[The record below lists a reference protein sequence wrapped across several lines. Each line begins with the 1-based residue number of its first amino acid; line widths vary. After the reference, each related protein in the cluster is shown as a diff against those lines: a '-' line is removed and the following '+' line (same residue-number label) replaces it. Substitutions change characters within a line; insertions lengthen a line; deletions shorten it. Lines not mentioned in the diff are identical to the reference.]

1 MKALLKNV
9 VMVVLLSALGMS
21 QAFAAD
27 SAATSMTPSVFDQ
40 FNQTQVLK
48 VELSLDMEALHA
60 NKKTNNYQKAKFSII
75 ADDQIKTYNV
85 KVRARGRFRRVKSE
99 MPPLKLKFSKKEL
112 IAQGLSE
119 DNDYKLVTHFY
130 DSKEG
135 DDAVLR
141 EYLAYKLY
149 NQLSGQSFRVQ
160 LAKVTYRDKVTDQT
174 NTRYG
179 ILIEDSDQMA
189 DRLGGDICDE
199 CYNRPEGEFD
209 ATNVQLHALFQYMI
223 GNTDWSLAMNRN
235 LKLVKVKQT
244 GKFVAVPY
252 DFDFSGFVNASYAIP
267 NADYQLPTIRDRA
280 FLGPQNTPQALAA
293 AKGMMIA
300 KRAALEK
307 TITDFKLMSRKSR
320 KDLLEYMDSFYTALE
335 TQQKL

>member
-1 MKALLKNV
+1 
-9 VMVVLLSALGMS
+9 MVVLLSLLGMS
-21 QAFAAD
+21 QAYAAD
-27 SAATSMTPSVFDQ
+27 AATANMTPSVFDQ
-40 FNQTQVLK
+40 FHQTQVLK

-60 NKKTNNYQKAKFSII
+60 NKKSNDYQKAKFSII
-75 ADDQIKTYNV
+75 EGEQVKSYNV

-119 DNDYKLVTHFY
+119 DNDYKLVTHFF

-160 LAKVTYRDKVTDQT
+160 LAEVTYRDQATNKT
-174 NTRYG
+174 NTRFG

-189 DRLGGDICDE
+189 DRIGGDICED
-199 CYNRPEGEFD
+199 CFNRPEGEFD
-209 ATNVQLHALFQYMI
+209 ATNLQLHALFQYMI
-223 GNTDWSLAMNRN
+223 GNTDWSVRMNRN
-235 LKLVKVKQT
+235 LKLVMVKET
-244 GKFVAVPY
+244 GKYIAVPY

-267 NADYQLPTIRDRA
+267 NADYQLSTVRERA
-280 FLGPQNTPQALAA
+280 FLGLTNSPRALAA

-300 KRAALEK
+300 KRAAMEK
-307 TITDFKLMSRKSR
+307 TINDFKLMSRKSR
-320 KDLLEYMDSFYTALE
+320 KDLLDYMDSFYTALDMD
-335 TQQKL
+335 QL

>member
-1 MKALLKNV
+1 M
-9 VMVVLLSALGMS
+9 MVVLLSALGMS
-21 QAFAAD
+21 QAYATD
-27 SAATSMTPSVFDQ
+27 SAATAMTPSVFDQ

-60 NKKTNNYQKAKFSII
+60 NKKSNEYQKAKFSII
-75 ADDQIKTYNV
+75 GDSNIETYSV

-130 DSKEG
+130 DSREG

-149 NQLSGQSFRVQ
+149 NELSGQSFRVQ
-160 LAKVTYRDKVTDQT
+160 LAEVTYKDKNTKEKT
-174 NTRYG
+174 TRYG
-179 ILIEDSDQMA
+179 ILIEDADQMA
-189 DRLGGDICDE
+189 SRLGGDICDE
-199 CYNRPEGEFD
+199 CFNRPETDYD
-209 ATNVQLHALFQYMI
+209 ATNLQLHALFQYMI
-223 GNTDWSLAMNRN
+223 GNTDWSVMMNRN
-235 LKLVKVKQT
+235 LKVVQVKNT
-244 GKFVAVPY
+244 GKYIAVPY
-252 DFDFSGFVNASYAIP
+252 DFDFSGFVNATYAIP
-267 NADYQLPTIRDRA
+267 NVDYKLTTVRDRA
-280 FLGPQNTPQALAA
+280 FLGSQNLPKALMA

-300 KRAALEK
+300 KRAAMEN
-307 TITDFKLMSRKSR
+307 TINEFKLMSRKSR

-335 TQQKL
+335 TQQEL

>member
-1 MKALLKNV
+1 
-9 VMVVLLSALGMS
+9 MVVLLSALGMS
-21 QAFAAD
+21 QAYAAD
-27 SAATSMTPSVFDQ
+27 SAATTMTPSVFDQ
-40 FNQTQVLK
+40 FNQDQVLK
-48 VELSLDMEALHA
+48 VELMLDMEALHA
-60 NKKTNNYQKAKFSII
+60 NKKSNDYQKAKFSII
-75 ADDQIKTYNV
+75 SDDNIETYSV

-130 DSKEG
+130 DSREG

-160 LAKVTYRDKVTDQT
+160 LAEVTYKDKNTNEA

-189 DRLGGDICDE
+189 DRIGGEICDE
-199 CYNRPEGEFD
+199 CFNRPEAAYD
-209 ATNVQLHALFQYMI
+209 ATNLQLHALFQYMI
-223 GNTDWSLAMNRN
+223 GNTDWSVMMNRN
-235 LKLVKVKQT
+235 LKVVMVKET
-244 GKFVAVPY
+244 GKYVAVPY
-252 DFDFSGFVNASYAIP
+252 DFDFSGFVNATYALP
-267 NADYQLPTIRDRA
+267 NADYKLTNVRDRA
-280 FLGPQNTPQALAA
+280 FLGSQNLPKALTA

-300 KRAALEK
+300 KRGAMEK
-307 TITDFKLMSRKSR
+307 TINDFKLMSRKSR
-320 KDLLEYMDSFYTALE
+320 KDLLQYMDSFYTALE
-335 TQQKL
+335 TQQEL

>member
-1 MKALLKNV
+1 
-9 VMVVLLSALGMS
+9 MVVLLSALGMS
-21 QAFAAD
+21 QAYAAD
-27 SAATSMTPSVFDQ
+27 SAATTMTPSVFDQ
-40 FNQTQVLK
+40 FNQEQILK
-48 VELSLDMEALHA
+48 VELKLDMEALHA
-60 NKKTNNYQKAKFSII
+60 NKKSNEYQKAKFSII
-75 ADDQIKTYNV
+75 GINNIETYSV

-130 DSKEG
+130 DSKQG

-160 LAKVTYRDKVTDQT
+160 LAEVTYIDKNTNEA

-189 DRLGGDICDE
+189 SRVGGQICED
-199 CYNRPEGEFD
+199 CFNRPEAEYD
-209 ATNVQLHALFQYMI
+209 ATNLQLHALFQYMI
-223 GNTDWSLAMNRN
+223 GNTDWSLKMNRN
-235 LKLVKVKQT
+235 LKLVKVETT
-244 GKFVAVPY
+244 GKYVTVPY
-252 DFDFSGFVNASYAIP
+252 DFDFSGFVNANYAVP
-267 NADYQLPTIRDRA
+267 NKDYQLTTLRDRA
-280 FLGPQNTPQALAA
+280 FLGSANMPKALMA

-300 KRAALEK
+300 KRAAMEK
-307 TITDFKLMSRKSR
+307 TIKDFTIMSRKSR

-335 TQQKL
+335 TQQEL